1 LSICE
6 ENNAILVNWP
16 ESTNLKESKSKYLSQ
31 LCLLEP
37 IIRAT
42 VLRTASSRLKVEGT
56 VFPYTDRARPVN
68 DIFQICHLPAY
79 LNSIFP
85 TFSSLQGNF
94 GRFKIARA
102 RIGFIELG
110 NRKLGSEYNHK
121 LFKLYVKA

>member
-1 LSICE
+1 MSICE

-16 ESTNLKESKSKYLSQ
+16 ESTNLKESKSTYLGQ

-42 VLRTASSRLKVEGT
+42 VLRTASSRLKIEGT

-68 DIFQICHLPAY
+68 YIF
-79 LNSIFP
+79 IFP
-85 TFSSLQGNF
+85 TFSSLQGNL
-94 GRFKIARA
+94 GRFNIAGA

-110 NRKLGSEYNHK
+110 NRKLGSECNHK
-121 LFKLYVKA
+121 LFNL